1 LKVEHSVSEIWVLG
15 ATGRSGRAIAA
26 ELTGAGL
33 SPVLVG
39 RDTVRLRK
47 VAATIDR
54 NLRIVTAGSI
64 DAVVRELSQSRP
76 AVVINTIGP
85 FSETGLPIA
94 RACLPGA
101 HYVDISNELF
111 SVIALL
117 GLHDEA
123 SSCGRMF
130 VTGAGFGVLATESIV
145 LKLCEGQPPAASV
158 RVDAMATVEA
168 EPGRMGSA
176 LAATIVDVLAA
187 GGRRYEHG
195 QLVRCRLVSDPETL
209 KLPDGFRVKTAS
221 GPSGELEAAR
231 RASGASFAVSA
242 SSMVPASMMLR
253 AVLPAILPLLKITP
267 LRNLAIRQ
275 VAGIEFKPKQ
285 QSEAK
290 AQERRRRF
298 SWAHARVQWAS
309 GAHGEG
315 WLRTGDAHVFAT
327 NVAVEV
333 AKRLARNEGRPGAY
347 TPGALFGPGLAVD
360 AGGQFFIDHAPF
372 PTRQPSTRRERA

>member
-1 LKVEHSVSEIWVLG
+1 MNEIWILG

-26 ELTGAGL
+26 ELTGARL
-33 SPVLVG
+33 PIVLVG
-39 RDTVRLRK
+39 RDTIRLRK
-47 VAATIDR
+47 VAVALDR
-54 NLRIVTAGSI
+54 DLRIVTADSV
-64 DAVVRELSQSRP
+64 DAIVGELSRARP
-76 AVVINTIGP
+76 AVVVNTIGP
-85 FSETGLPIA
+85 FSETAPPIA
-94 RACLPGA
+94 RACLPST

-111 SVIALL
+111 SVVALL
-117 GLHDEA
+117 ELHDEA
-123 SSCGRMF
+123 ASASRTF

-158 RVDAMATVEA
+158 RVDAMATVEPEA
-168 EPGRMGSA
+168 GHMGTA

-195 QLVRCRLVSDPETL
+195 QLVRSRLLSDLESLT
-209 KLPDGFRVKTAS
+209 LPDGSCVKTAA

-231 RASGASFAVSA
+231 RASGASFAVAA
-242 SSMVPASMMLR
+242 SSMVPASPMLR
-253 AVLPAILPLLKITP
+253 AVLPTVSSLLRIMA
-267 LRNLAIRQ
+267 LRKLAVRQ

-290 AQERRRRF
+290 AQERRREF

-309 GAHGEG
+309 GESSEG

-333 AKRLARNEGRPGAY
+333 AKRLARDQGRSGAY
-347 TPGALFGPGLAVD
+347 TPGALFGPDLAID
-360 AGGQFFIDHAPF
+360 AGGQFFLDHALTR
-372 PTRQPSTRRERA
+372 TRQSSTRLERA

>member
-1 LKVEHSVSEIWVLG
+1 MNEIWILG

-26 ELTGAGL
+26 ELAGAGL
-33 SPVLVG
+33 PPVLVG
-39 RDTVRLRK
+39 RDTMRLRK
-47 VAATIDR
+47 LAAAIDR
-54 NLRIVTAGSI
+54 NLRIVTAGSV
-64 DAVVRELSQSRP
+64 DAIVGELSRSRP

-85 FSETGLPIA
+85 FSETALPIA

-117 GLHDEA
+117 GLHHEA
-123 SSCGRMF
+123 ASCDRTF
-130 VTGAGFGVLATESIV
+130 VTGAGFGVLATESVV
-145 LKLCEGQPPAASV
+145 LKLCEDQPPAARV
-158 RVDAMATVEA
+158 RVDAMATVET
-168 EPGRMGSA
+168 EPGHMGTA

-195 QLVRCRLVSDPETL
+195 QLVRSRLMSDLENLT
-209 KLPDGFRVKTAS
+209 LPDGSCVKTAT

-231 RASGASFAVSA
+231 RASGASFAVAA
-242 SSMVPASMMLR
+242 SSMVPASPMLR
-253 AVLPAILPLLKITP
+253 AVLPSILPLLKVTP
-267 LRNLAIRQ
+267 LRDLAIRQ
-275 VAGIEFKPKQ
+275 VAGIEFKPKP
-285 QSEAK
+285 QSEVK
-290 AQERRRRF
+290 AQERRREF

-333 AKRLARNEGRPGAY
+333 AKRLARNEGRPGTY

-360 AGGQFFIDHAPF
+360 AGGKFFIDHAPF
-372 PTRQPSTRRERA
+372 PTRHSSAHRERV

>member
-1 LKVEHSVSEIWVLG
+1 M
-15 ATGRSGRAIAA
+15 
-26 ELTGAGL
+26 
-33 SPVLVG
+33 
-39 RDTVRLRK
+39 
-47 VAATIDR
+47 ID
-54 NLRIVTAGSI
+54 
-64 DAVVRELSQSRP
+64 
-76 AVVINTIGP
+76 TIGP
-85 FSETGLPIA
+85 FSETAFPIA

-123 SSCGRMF
+123 ASSGRTF

-168 EPGRMGSA
+168 EPGHIGSA

-195 QLVRCRLVSDPETL
+195 QLVRSRLLSDLESL
-209 KLPDGFRVKTAS
+209 ALPDGSCVKTAT

-231 RASGASFAVSA
+231 RASGAALAVAA
-242 SSMVPASMMLR
+242 SSMVPASPMLR
-253 AVLPAILPLLKITP
+253 AVLPAVLPLLRIRP
-267 LRNLAIRQ
+267 LRHLAIRQ
-275 VAGIEFKPKQ
+275 IAAIELKPKQ
-285 QSEAK
+285 QSEVK
-290 AQERRRRF
+290 PQGRRREF

-309 GAHGEG
+309 GANREG
-315 WLRTGDAHVFAT
+315 WLRTGDAHIFAT

-333 AKRLARNEGRPGAY
+333 AKRLVRDGGRPGAY
-347 TPGALFGPGLAVD
+347 TPGALFGPALAVD
-360 AGGQFFIDHAPF
+360 VGGQFFLDYAHSQ
-372 PTRQPSTRRERA
+372 QPSAHLERA